1 MGGQLALQS
10 SACSRRSS
18 SAPLSILVFKSDA
31 SFHQLT
37 QMSGCRCPSFQGP
50 NTVQHALATAP
61 LFSVR
66 KHFFIWALPCG
77 LPPMYCCPACKK
89 SGWQSSYWRVFHIC
103 AESLD
108 PLDVHERKRLSR
120 VATTHPLRR
129 PRVGRICHAIQNVTA
144 ILVFMLILVRAP

>member
-1 MGGQLALQS
+1 VVSSHCSHLHALD
-10 SACSRRSS
+10 AAAAPLYLSS
-18 SAPLSILVFKSDA
+18 SLSPMRHFTSLHKCLAADVHRSKAPTRFNMHS
-31 SFHQLT
+31 
-37 QMSGCRCPSFQGP
+37 
-50 NTVQHALATAP
+50 AP

-89 SGWQSSYWRVFHIC
+89 PGWQSSYWRVFHIC